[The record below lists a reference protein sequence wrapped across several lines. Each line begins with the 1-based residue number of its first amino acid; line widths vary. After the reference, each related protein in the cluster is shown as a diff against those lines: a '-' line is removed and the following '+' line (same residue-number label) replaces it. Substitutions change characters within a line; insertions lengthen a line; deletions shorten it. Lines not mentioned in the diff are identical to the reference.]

1 MSSVPPNIVGPI
13 LQASLQQQHAA
24 QIEDAAQSRQSEQS
38 SEMARKADQVAHSV
52 EDTDDD
58 TTVHGNAAGAG
69 GQGRAFSEPEEDVEE
84 NEGESADQITRD
96 EDGQIHIDI
105 QA

>member
-13 LQASLQQQHAA
+13 LQASLQQQQSA
-24 QIEDAAQSRQSEQS
+24 QVEDAAQSRQSEKS
-38 SEMARKADQVAHSV
+38 REMAQRADQAANAV

-58 TTVHGNAAGAG
+58 TTVHGDVSSGG
-69 GQGRAFSEPEEDVEE
+69 GQGRAFSEPEESAEQTEE
-84 NEGESADQITRD
+84 QSSDEITRD